1 MCIRKTFKFH
11 DFPYLVNKNSHV
23 HRKTHQFKQAT
34 PGMFVWQINR
44 VQMTCDIMRFRSVCH
59 MILEY
64 SHVTSSLSRTVS
76 SVQPEGR
83 DLWSALPLK
92 RFDLLRGSA
101 PSRSSSSSCNSRLSP
116 ASIGSSVTSA
126 RRSNQVSV
134 YDNLMV
140 FYSFL
145 KSERSAKC
153 LKSIHFL
160 AFYLAWVLP
169 FSAAPCAPDASNP
182 GSSDSPLCGTPW
194 DKDSPY
200 LHTRSEHY

>member
-145 KSERSAKC
+145 SERSAKC
-153 LKSIHFL
+153 VSKAYIF
-160 AFYLAWVLP
+160 
-169 FSAAPCAPDASNP
+169 
-182 GSSDSPLCGTPW
+182 
-194 DKDSPY
+194 
-200 LHTRSEHY
+200 